1 MKLFTFAV
9 VAVMLLGTIATAA
22 EVPTSEGDKAM
33 VFMFSGMDE
42 LGLGGYGGYYG
53 IGMRYYIADMTA
65 IRGGLEFGKWSRVDE
80 SDMPDYADSENNY
93 TVYGLNAVYEK
104 HMEGPCASVSPYWG
118 IGAAFAMETDEYIE
132 PAGSGGDT
140 YTETDKGTG
149 FAGFGVL
156 GFEWAFSNC
165 MTLGGE
171 YQLGF
176 WSWSG
181 ETEYDSSSGEG
192 RTETCCKYT
201 QSYMGFDTA
210 SVYLSV
216 YW

>member
-1 MKLFTFAV
+1 MKLFIFAIIALMLSG
-9 VAVMLLGTIATAA
+9 VAMAA

-33 VFMFSGMDE
+33 VFMFNGFDD

-65 IRGGLEFGKWSRVDE
+65 IRGGIEFGQWSRVDE
-80 SDMPDYADSENNY
+80 SDMEGYADSENNY
-93 TVYGLNAVYEK
+93 SVMGLSAVYEK
-104 HMEGPCASVSPYWG
+104 HMEGPCSSVSPYWG
-118 IGAAFAMETDEYIE
+118 IGAAFAVESDEYIE
-132 PAGSGGDT
+132 PAGAGGDT

-149 FAGFGVL
+149 FAGFGCL
-156 GFEWAFSNC
+156 GFEWAFTNC

-181 ETEYDSSSGEG
+181 ETEYDSSGG
-192 RTETCCKYT
+192 DRTETCCKYT
-201 QSYMGFDTA
+201 QTFMGFDTA
-210 SVYLSV
+210 SVFLSV
-216 YW
+216 YF